1 MTDWNNRH
9 NKDVVTLVVD
19 AASVRKHAILMSSSH
34 ADAKS
39 VGHGRREEIMPKL
52 LLSSLVMALIV
63 VAWTT
68 DVFADRRVYVT
79 QRQPY
84 AGSPVRQVAGMTSQ
98 EAGGNSAHAAPVAYY
113 APMPQ
118 RYPQT
123 HAPMYP
129 CPVPNVPVQVG
140 GTVYTNQAF
149 APHEMLYPHK
159 YKSLYPP
166 FYYRVRGSWLWTPF
180 GMESHDKWELQGTEV
195 KVNYRSSYAPF
206 SGFVPPHH
214 W

>member
-1 MTDWNNRH
+1 
-9 NKDVVTLVVD
+9 
-19 AASVRKHAILMSSSH
+19 
-34 ADAKS
+34 
-39 VGHGRREEIMPKL
+39 MPKPL
-52 LLSSLVMALIV
+52 LLSLMIAPIV
-63 VAWTT
+63 VVWAT
-68 DVFADRRVYVT
+68 DVFADRRVYRT

-84 AGSPVRQVAGMTSQ
+84 ADSPVRQVAGMTLQ
-98 EAGGNSAHAAPVAYY
+98 EAGGKSAHAAPVTYY

-166 FYYRVRGSWLWTPF
+166 FYYRVHGSWLWTPF